1 LLTELSLNP
10 VKRGFHL
17 EAEKGSGL
25 ATGTKVN
32 LLLAVLAARGWLL
45 FLFGRPANIGKIHP
59 RPHIPNTPSSQP
71 TIRTAAALQPS
82 CASILARIGIFALHL
97 VHHHHHLLLL
107 LMWFLSF
114 SASRHSFHPIF

>member
-1 LLTELSLNP
+1 LILNP

-25 ATGTKVN
+25 ATGMKVN

-45 FLFGRPANIGKIHP
+45 FLFGRPAYIGKIHP
-59 RPHIPNTPSSQP
+59 RTHIPNTPSSQP
-71 TIRTAAALQPS
+71 TIRTVAALQPS

-97 VHHHHHLLLL
+97 VHHHHHHHLLLLL
-107 LMWFLSF
+107 LMWFLSV